1 MLDDIDYS
9 ALSAQEPAAR
19 PAPKAGVSDRSVV
32 KKSEKKKLDVQAIE
46 EKAKTL
52 EESVGAPEIPDPLAQ
67 YGLPAIGILGGLAAA
82 YGAWKKGEKNASYPE
97 ASVPADNKGAAAA
110 KSVEQNVEQ
119 SLASQADRLAQLKER
134 VLAGKQAG
142 LGSPVQTQ
150 PTYNV
155 PTADVPQIAAQPSA
169 PVQPPAQPAPV
180 AIEAPAVP
188 SAAEAVAT
196 GQSPSKAVQID
207 VAQQLDEAS
216 GVTGR
221 VRRTKAQIE
230 QAMKEAF
237 AKAPEGMLPSA
248 PAKTNK
254 WPGDVIGQGG
264 WHWFEGQGGTPEEWT
279 RLYGRTNQ
287 PYQRVVTDVK
297 GGVLGVPPKPEGA
310 KGGTVP
316 RQEYVPEYIKGA
328 ASPAMLL
335 NVAANALGVAGLANA
350 YKEGKKTGDW
360 SNLGLGVIDQ
370 ILSNVAPK
378 AGLAMS
384 LMAPG
389 SLNVGEDQEIAK
401 RQYEQKVGAGR
412 GVAPTSAYQR

>member
-1 MLDDIDYS
+1 MPFVEYS
-9 ALSAQEPAAR
+9 GEIIP
-19 PAPKAGVSDRSVV
+19 SD
-32 KKSEKKKLDVQAIE
+32 KKSSSFEKDKDGFKVATQDDLKQQ
-46 EKAKTL
+46 
-52 EESVGAPEIPDPLAQ
+52 VGNDWWH
-67 YGLPAIGILGGLAAA
+67 LPATAIG
-82 YGAWKKGEKNASYPE
+82 S
-97 ASVPADNKGAAAA
+97 
-110 KSVEQNVEQ
+110 
-119 SLASQADRLAQLKER
+119 
-134 VLAGKQAG
+134 AG
-142 LGSPVQTQ
+142 LGAAGKAVWDWYTSKSKPEGTRIEPVLNEPPPPPAPAALESPAPSVQQLQQRAAEIKAATQ
-150 PTYNV
+150 P
-155 PTADVPQIAAQPSA
+155 AA
-169 PVQPPAQPAPV
+169 PVQPPALAAPV
-180 AIEAPAVP
+180 AIEAPAAP

-196 GQSPSKAVQID
+196 GQSPSKAVQMD
-207 VAQQLDEAS
+207 VAKQLDEAS
-216 GVTGR
+216 GVTNR

-316 RQEYVPEYIKGA
+316 RQEHVPEYIKGA

-378 AGLAMS
+378 AGLGLS
-384 LMAPG
+384 LMAPTELAPG
-389 SLNVGEDQEIAK
+389 TVRPIPKTKEEREKQYAERVG
-401 RQYEQKVGAGR
+401 GGR
-412 GVAPTSAYQR
+412 GIVPASMYQR